1 MAKISEV
8 IASIIGPDFD
18 PINVQSLADNLDS
31 VVQKLNTTYQQQLT
45 DEYEAYTSPSCMYIQ
60 PESSHSPGFSCTGVS
75 HL

>member
-18 PINVQSLADNLDS
+18 VMNVQGLADNDGS

-45 DEYEAYTSPSCMYIQ
+45 DEYEA
-60 PESSHSPGFSCTGVS
+60 FS
-75 HL
+75 LFMN

>member
-18 PINVQSLADNLDS
+18 VMNVQGLADNVGS

-45 DEYEAYTSPSCMYIQ
+45 DDYEA
-60 PESSHSPGFSCTGVS
+60 FS
-75 HL
+75 LFMN

>member
-18 PINVQSLADNLDS
+18 PINIQSLADNLDS

-45 DEYEAYTSPSCMYIQ
+45 DEYEAYTFFMN
-60 PESSHSPGFSCTGVS
+60 
-75 HL
+75 